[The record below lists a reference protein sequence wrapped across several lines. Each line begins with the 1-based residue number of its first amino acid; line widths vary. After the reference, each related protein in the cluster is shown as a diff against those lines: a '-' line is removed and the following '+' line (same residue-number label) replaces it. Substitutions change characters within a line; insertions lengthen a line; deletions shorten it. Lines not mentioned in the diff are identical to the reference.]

1 MTKYE
6 KAQEQQ
12 DAAVAVMKELAES
25 FVAGTVAEDGLYK
38 KRDER
43 LRENCVVLADTDG
56 ATAVAKA
63 KVKKEKQKKLQRQ
76 SHKRKQTLN
85 EQLQQLRHRA

>member
-6 KAQEQQ
+6 IAQEQQ

-25 FVAGTVAEDGLYK
+25 FVAGTVAEDDLYR
-38 KRDER
+38 KRYEI
-43 LRENCVVLADTDG
+43 LKEKGVVLADTDG

-63 KVKKEKQKKLQRQ
+63 KV
-76 SHKRKQTLN
+76 
-85 EQLQQLRHRA
+85 